1 MLAATQ
7 VRLSRPD
14 DGRVQTLLAELDAY
28 LYRQYPPDE
37 LGTEINHILDV
48 AALLRPEVTFVA
60 AWQVEEPLGCGAIRR
75 MDDGQGPYAEVKRM
89 YVRPAARGQR
99 IAERILDTLEQLARS
114 EDRKR
119 MLLETGTRQPEALR
133 LYERCGYIV
142 CGPFGGYPPHPLS
155 VFMEKRL

>member
-14 DGRVQTLLAELDAY
+14 DGRVQTLLAELDTY

-60 AWQVEEPLGCGAIRR
+60 AWQAEEPLGCGAIRR

>member
-1 MLAATQ
+1 M
-7 VRLSRPD
+7 
-14 DGRVQTLLAELDAY
+14 DA
-28 LYRQYPPDE
+28 
-37 LGTEINHILDV
+37 
-48 AALLRPEVTFVA
+48 
-60 AWQVEEPLGCGAIRR
+60 
-75 MDDGQGPYAEVKRM
+75 
-89 YVRPAARGQR
+89 AARR
-99 IAERILDTLEQLARS
+99 IFVVGNDSGGYQLQWYDLDTLEQLARS